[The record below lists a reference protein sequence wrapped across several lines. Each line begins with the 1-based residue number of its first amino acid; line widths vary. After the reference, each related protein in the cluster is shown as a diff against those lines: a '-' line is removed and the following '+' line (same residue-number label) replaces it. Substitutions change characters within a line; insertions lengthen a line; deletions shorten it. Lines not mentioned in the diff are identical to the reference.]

1 MKTFTVIT
9 GFKMENSHNQSIRGL
24 SVLNI
29 IWLHTA
35 ETFRIMFEPSSSLV
49 FPYRNP
55 LIQLMSC
62 RFKSTAGYKYRLQ
75 LSNNSY
81 LRKRVISFCT
91 FHVNVFNR
99 HICILSDI
107 YRFLQ
112 AMLSKDKLYKVNYCS
127 RLWAG

>member
-29 IWLHTA
+29 IWLHTE
-35 ETFRIMFEPSSSLV
+35 ETFRIMFEPSSGLL

-55 LIQLMSC
+55 LTELMSR
-62 RFKSTAGYKYRLQ
+62 RFKSTTGYKYRLQ

-81 LRKRVISFCT
+81 LRNRAISFYT
-91 FHVNVFNR
+91 FQENVFDI
-99 HICILSDI
+99 HICIISDI

-112 AMLSKDKLYKVNYCS
+112 AILSKDKLYKVNYCS
-127 RLWAG
+127 RSWAR